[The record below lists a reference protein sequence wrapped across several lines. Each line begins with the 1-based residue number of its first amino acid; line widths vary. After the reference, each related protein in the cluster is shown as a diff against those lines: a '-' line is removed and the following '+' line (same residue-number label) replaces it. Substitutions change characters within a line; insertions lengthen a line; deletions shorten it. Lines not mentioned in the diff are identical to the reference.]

1 MQELIDTLCDEQHT
15 LVVLHEGRI
24 RTFDGQGVRH
34 LYNMINEE
42 PELLYDAKVAVKA
55 VGRSAAA
62 MMVEGGVIEVYAE
75 YISQQAYDT
84 LKEAGIKVSFEKKLN
99 HQDFLNVWRKLGEL
113 EAIPAWTKKHHR
125 SFWCAHR
132 ADL

>member
-1 MQELIDTLCDEQHT
+1 MMQELIDTLCDEQHT

-62 MMVEGGVIEVYAE
+62 MMVEGGGLRRVYFPAGLRHAE
-75 YISQQAYDT
+75 RSRHQGQ
-84 LKEAGIKVSFEKKLN
+84 LRKEAQPSGLSQRVEKAWRTGSHSSLN
-99 HQDFLNVWRKLGEL
+99 EK
-113 EAIPAWTKKHHR
+113 A
-125 SFWCAHR
+125 S
-132 ADL
+132 